1 LRQNFADPAGQVCL
15 KTNPTGGDD
24 DGRVQQA
31 SRHDLARALAPRYAR
46 VSRREKSQLLDEFC
60 AITGYTRKHALVLLS
75 DPPAEHRLRRV
86 GGRPAHAQEG
96 HLRWPI
102 AARAATD
109 GICSKRLAPFLPELL
124 DRLRHWHALRH
135 VSAEAIERVAH
146 MSPSTIDR
154 ALASSRAG
162 LPKRG
167 ISTTRPGA
175 LLKHQVAIKTFADWT
190 ETVPGFVEVDLV
202 AHCGWTGAGPFL
214 YTLTLVDVA
223 TGWVSCAGLRDKRA
237 QTVLAALRTLH
248 DGLPFRILGL
258 DSDSGSEFLNTPLV
272 EYCAAQRITFTRGR
286 PYRKNDSCFVEQKNW
301 AVVRRLVGYQ
311 RLEAPALAALERVH
325 ELSRD
330 YVNFLHPVRKL
341 TEKVR
346 RGARITRRYD
356 AAQTPYRRLLASGV
370 LTRKSERR
378 LTLRWAAV
386 HPLRLKLELE
396 SAQRT
401 LAERGV
407 HPVIAHPVRSEEL

>member
-1 LRQNFADPAGQVCL
+1 LG
-15 KTNPTGGDD
+15 
-24 DGRVQQA
+24 
-31 SRHDLARALAPRYAR
+31 
-46 VSRREKSQLLDEFC
+46 
-60 AITGYTRKHALVLLS
+60 
-75 DPPAEHRLRRV
+75 
-86 GGRPAHAQEG
+86 
-96 HLRWPI
+96 
-102 AARAATD
+102 
-109 GICSKRLAPFLPELL
+109 PFLPELL
-124 DRLRHWHALRH
+124 ERLRHWHALRH
-135 VSAEAIERVAH
+135 VSPETIERVAH

-167 ISTTRPGA
+167 ISTTQPGT
-175 LLKHQVAIKTFADWT
+175 LLKHQVAIKTFADWH

-248 DGLPFRILGL
+248 DGLPFKILGL
-258 DSDSGSEFLNTPLV
+258 DSDSGSEFLNTSLLA
-272 EYCAAQRITFTRGR
+272 YCADQHITFTRGR

-311 RLEAPALAALERVH
+311 RLEAPALAALERIH
-325 ELSRD
+325 ELARD

-341 TEKVR
+341 SEKVR
-346 RGARITRRYD
+346 HGSRITRRYD
-356 AAQTPYRRLLASGV
+356 AAQTPYRRLLDSGV
-370 LTRKSERR
+370 LPRKTERQLASR
-378 LTLRWAAV
+378 SAAV
-386 HPLRLKLELE
+386 NPLRLKLELE

-407 HPVIAHPVRSEEL
+407 RPVIAHPLRSEEL